1 MPPNQG
7 WIVFHTPKAPKRI
20 RWPIPSSMRNSG
32 MPSNTNIIM
41 KGIRKAP
48 EMETKMSSSGCY
60 IRVILQTVIVSSGRC
75 AISGFT
81 VPITKWCDDVNLI
94 ANIMSL
100 DSRAASASF
109 ASSAIVIMICR
120 NSSSNKSSSANN

>member
-20 RWPIPSSMRNSG
+20 RWPMPSSMRNSG
-32 MPSNTNIIM
+32 IPSNTNIIM

-60 IRVILQTVIVSSGRC
+60 IRVVLQTVIVSSGLC
-75 AISGFT
+75 VISGFS
-81 VPITKWCDDVNLI
+81 VPITKSCDDVNLI
-94 ANIMSL
+94 VNIMSL
-100 DSRAASASF
+100 DSRAVLNS
-109 ASSAIVIMICR
+109 IVRPER
-120 NSSSNKSSSANN
+120 NRNYDLSQFVIQQIEFGE